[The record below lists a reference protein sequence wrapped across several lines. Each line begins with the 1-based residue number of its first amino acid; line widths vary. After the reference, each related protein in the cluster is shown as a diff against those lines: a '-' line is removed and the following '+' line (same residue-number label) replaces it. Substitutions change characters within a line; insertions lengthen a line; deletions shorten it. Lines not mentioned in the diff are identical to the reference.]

1 MPPTISSEYW
11 ERLRTV
17 EVEVK
22 ALKDMAQENAVTQK
36 RANTFFDKHDADRES
51 ELRHQNALHQQN
63 QDKADDLGRRIN
75 RYGLIVAIFGL
86 ICTICMVIIAV
97 RRENSPS
104 PQKTSQVNPSQ
115 QHSDLPASY
124 QP

>member
-22 ALKDMAQENAVTQK
+22 ALKDMAQENAVMNK
-36 RANTFFDKHDADRES
+36 RATSFFDRHDADRES
-51 ELRHQNALHQQN
+51 EIRHQNTLHAQN
-63 QDKADDLGRRIN
+63 QDKSEALGRKIN
-75 RYGLIVAIFGL
+75 LLGLIVAIFGL

-97 RRENSPS
+97 RHENSPS